1 MTVKSNNNL
10 GVATLNTVNPSDVG
24 RSQLGRHIK
33 ALSRAFFKIEPRT
46 VEAWLKYLSVL
57 AKQVNYIDEHILSA
71 NGTWEN
77 LLPEP
82 EKLAGLAQ
90 LVEYGNAD
98 EQIKQLASRPDMA
111 LLLTFI
117 DLLQHSNAQFNQF
130 VARHLAHFY
139 RDVLRFEPL
148 PASADSAH
156 VVVSLNS
163 VDALTLPVGTQF
175 DGGKDTQGIPL
186 VYSTDEV
193 VTINKATVD
202 YVASVNKIKSSEK
215 ISLNHQILLDTE
227 QGILLEQSEPT
238 FGQGFAEQPSQTVE
252 VGFKIASQDLF
263 LSGGIRIVSLYF
275 GEQAQ
280 LLNWLTWFD
289 FYISTSDGLIGI
301 DVAHLSVVG
310 QQLQLTFDNLF
321 PDITSL
327 EDTPIGVDKA
337 LPFIALVLKSEHYQQ
352 LYSDDSSVF
361 ARFNSFT
368 ITQISLTTKVSD
380 LGGVIANNGEVDL
393 DTSKPFEPFG
403 FAPRLASKVYFTHPE
418 LVTKNI
424 THASVEFAWL
434 DRPNSFDDYYRAYSC
449 YYSDQH
455 NLDARYFDSDA
466 FCGVE
471 KPCDEIEFSVET
483 LFSLFSSDCNCLI
496 WPDTMVNVSR
506 SDASSDAQ
514 ISLELFYN
522 EGDDNLPDVHNNIAI
537 NTLTFTHND
546 NNAMRDVQLLPFDE
560 PKATK
565 WPKWYTFELSTQD
578 FAHKD
583 YSKVIE
589 YFAYKNAGSDNP
601 VLVNAPYTPTLDS
614 LTLHYHSEST
624 VSPALMIGNPIFV
637 EHIAPVGRPTEQL
650 NQQSMLSLLPKIEEF
665 GYLYMALSQ
674 VSTPG
679 QVRMY
684 YQIDPVDGY
693 NMGDNPAFVWEY
705 FNTNAWHRF
714 KREESQGQ
722 AGEGRIL
729 RDSTYDLLD
738 SGLMVFYLPELSQSG
753 SFNHDG
759 KLWLRAKLNHGR
771 TEVPSS
777 FDVTYPVYSKLKGVF
792 TQGIKV
798 SLTSQGNSASHFE
811 QPLASESISKLL
823 LPNPNVD
830 KVLQPFA
837 SFDAKVAETTVQFDR
852 RVSERLHH
860 RQRLLSGWDYE
871 HFVLQTFP
879 QLHSVRPVINSS
891 GLSLVVVALNH
902 DVSVLQPKVP
912 RYLKRQIREQVNA
925 LSVPNLTIEIDDP
938 NYVEVQ
944 LELIVKIDPL
954 YDIQSTVIEL
964 NDMVIETLT
973 PWNKLDK
980 PLERT
985 IYLASIAQVL
995 ETHPAVDMIQVI
1007 RAIKAGHSEK
1017 QYSVISADN
1026 PHDILVPARNHK
1038 IALANTLGDVFE
1050 GIGKWEIE
1058 LDFVVQ

>member
-1 MTVKSNNNL
+1 MAVKSNNNTF
-10 GVATLNTVNPSDVG
+10 VATLNTVNPSEMG

-33 ALSRAFFKIEPRT
+33 ALSRTFFNIEPRT

-57 AKQVNYIDEHILSA
+57 AKQVNYIDERTLSA
-71 NGTWEN
+71 SGTWEN

-82 EKLAGLAQ
+82 QKLAGLAQ
-90 LVEYGNAD
+90 LVQQGSAD

-130 VARHLAHFY
+130 VARHLEHFY
-139 RDVLRFEPL
+139 HEILRFKPL

-156 VVVSLNS
+156 VVVSLNN
-163 VDALTLPVGTQF
+163 VDALTLPAGTQF
-175 DGGKDTQGIPL
+175 DGGKDTQGSPL

-193 VTINKATVD
+193 VTINKAAVD
-202 YVASVNKIKSSEK
+202 YVASVNKIKSSEQL
-215 ISLNHQILLDTE
+215 SLNHQILLDSE
-227 QGILLEQSEPT
+227 QGILLEQSEAT
-238 FGQGFAEQPSQTVE
+238 FGQGLDELTSSTVE

-263 LSGGIRIVSLYF
+263 LSGGTRIVSLDF

-289 FYISTSDGLIGI
+289 FYISTSDGLLAV
-301 DVAHLSVVG
+301 DVTQLNVVE

-321 PDITSL
+321 PAITAL
-327 EDTPIGVDKA
+327 EGMPIGADNA

-352 LYSDDSSVF
+352 LYSDESSVF

-368 ITQISLTTKVSD
+368 ITQMSLTTQVSG
-380 LGGVIANNGEVDL
+380 LAGVIANNAEVDL

-403 FAPRLASKVYFTHPE
+403 IAPRLASKVHFTHPE

-434 DRPNSFDDYYRAYSC
+434 DRPNSFNDYYRAYSY
-449 YYSDQH
+449 YYSEQY
-455 NLDARYFDSDA
+455 NLDERYFDSSA
-466 FCGVE
+466 LCGAE
-471 KPCDEIEFSVET
+471 QPCEGIALSVDT
-483 LFSLFSSDCNCLI
+483 LFSTDCNCLT
-496 WPDTMVNVSR
+496 WPDTVVNITR
-506 SDASSDAQ
+506 SDAGSDAQ

-546 NNAMRDVQLLPFDE
+546 NNSMRDFQLLPLDE
-560 PKATK
+560 PTASK
-565 WPKWYTFELSTQD
+565 WPKYYTLALSEQD

-583 YSKVIE
+583 YTKVIE
-589 YFAYKNAGSDNP
+589 LFAYKNAGSDNP
-601 VLVNAPYTPTLDS
+601 VLVNAPYTPVLDS
-614 LTLHYHSEST
+614 LTLRYHSESIT
-624 VSPALMIGNPIFV
+624 SPAQRVGNAIYV

-650 NQQSMLSLLPKIEEF
+650 TQQSLLSLLPKIEEF

-684 YQIDPVDGY
+684 YQVDPVDGY

-705 FNTNAWHRF
+705 FNAGSWHRF
-714 KREESQGQ
+714 KREDSQG
-722 AGEGRIL
+722 GSEEGRVL

-738 SGLMVFYLPELSQSG
+738 SGLVVFYLPKLSQSS

-759 KLWLRAKLNHGR
+759 KLWIRAKLSHNR
-771 TEVPSS
+771 AEVPSS
-777 FDVTYPVYSKLKGVF
+777 FDNQTFPIYSKLKGVF
-792 TQGIKV
+792 TQGVRV
-798 SLTSQGNSASHFE
+798 SLTSQGNDASHFE
-811 QPLASESISKLL
+811 QPLVSESISKLV
-823 LPNPNVD
+823 LPNPSVD
-830 KVLQPFA
+830 TIMQPFA
-837 SFDAKVAETTVQFDR
+837 SFGAKVAETTDQFDR
-852 RVSERLHH
+852 RISERLHH
-860 RQRLLSGWDYE
+860 RQRLISGWDYE
-871 HFVLQTFP
+871 HFVLQAFS
-879 QLHSVRPVINSS
+879 QLHSVRPVVNSS
-891 GLSLVVVALNH
+891 GLSLVVVPLNH

-925 LSVPNLTIEIDDP
+925 LSVPNLTVEIDDP

-964 NDMVIETLT
+964 NDMVVDALT

-985 IYLASIAQVL
+985 IYLAPIAQVL

-1007 RAIKAGHSEK
+1007 RATKKGQTAK

-1038 IALANTLGDVFE
+1038 ISLANTLGDVFE